1 MDKIN
6 KTSDSSCWQDYGV
19 GGALIHWGWE
29 CRLLQPLWK
38 SVWQSLRKIG
48 IDLPQDPPTPFVG
61 IRPKGNSSCHR
72 DIYSTLSIAPLFMI
86 ARDWE
91 QPRYP
96 STEKWIKK
104 MWYIYKMEYFSGIL
118 YKNNTIKFAGKYMEL
133 EENHPR

>member
-1 MDKIN
+1 MEIIVPKDSALSLLNIYLKD
-6 KTSDSSCWQDYGV
+6 TSSY
-19 GGALIHWGWE
+19 
-29 CRLLQPLWK
+29 
-38 SVWQSLRKIG
+38 
-48 IDLPQDPPTPFVG
+48 
-61 IRPKGNSSCHR
+61 HR
-72 DIYSTLSIAPLFMI
+72 DTCSTVFIAPLFMI